1 MAKVG
6 CSTYHRGADGYYRTM
21 EIGTQKQEKRP
32 KKVLSERAVRCAKKR
47 EADAEVCRK
56 CTKKVCKGSPECIE
70 KQRKIQEAE
79 RAKEDG
85 KDGEADE

>member
-21 EIGTQKQEKRP
+21 ETGTKKTEKRE
-32 KKVLSERAVRCAKKR
+32 KKEWTERALRCAEKR
-47 EADAEVCRK
+47 ESDAEVCRK

-70 KQRKIQEAE
+70 KQRRIQEAE
-79 RAKEDG
+79 RMEKDG
-85 KDGEADE
+85 KADE